1 MTDKRSSLIEAGR
14 ELVKAGLSPGSSG
27 NMSIRDGDSIL
38 MTPTNSHLGSMRSDE
53 LSVVAMDGTHLSGPT
68 PSKEVPLHLAMYA
81 RDPRDQAVVHVHST
95 NATALSCL
103 EPWSDHT
110 AIMPATPYLLMK
122 VGQVPLFPY
131 FAPGDTRQ
139 ADAIRA
145 SELEFRGALLANH
158 GSIAAFPTLAQ
169 AQTAVGEIE
178 EAARTA
184 LVLHGRA
191 YRLLDASQISE
202 LTASGGT
209 PWTPAVD
216 RTVVSS
222 LSLARNGLR

>member
-1 MTDKRSSLIEAGR
+1 MTDKRNGLIAAGR
-14 ELVKAGLSPGSSG
+14 QLVDAGLSPGRSG
-27 NMSIRDGDSIL
+27 NMSVRDGDTII
-38 MTPTNSHLGSMRSDE
+38 MTPTDSSLGTLRADE
-53 LSVVAMDGTHLSGPT
+53 LSVVAMDGTHLDGPR

-81 RDPRDQAVVHVHST
+81 RDPRDQAVVHVHSV

-131 FAPGDTRQ
+131 FAPGDPQQ

-158 GSIAAFPTLAQ
+158 GSVGAFPTLAQ
-169 AQTAVGEIE
+169 AVAAVGEIE
-178 EAARTA
+178 EAARIA
-184 LVLHGRA
+184 LLLHGQP
-191 YRLLDASQISE
+191 YRLLDTKQILE
-202 LTASGGT
+202 LTSRGGV
-209 PWTPAVD
+209 PWNPLVGQAAET
-216 RTVVSS
+216 S
-222 LSLARNGLR
+222 LLPVP